1 MSASNSAAEPVK
13 GACVVA
19 VDLGTQTT
27 RAALMARDGSVI
39 DDAATPVP
47 LLMSAPGVAE
57 QRPADWWDAT
67 VANLSALMDRN
78 PDAPIASV
86 AVGAQMHGVVP
97 VGTDGES
104 LCEQVAIWSDK
115 RAADV
120 AARLN
125 ADPGIDALTL
135 IARNRPEPAW
145 SGLKIAWFR
154 EHLPEV
160 YAAADTFLVAKDF
173 VNLKLTGRA
182 CTDPTEASG
191 SWLMDGGSDAWS
203 ERLLE
208 AVGVDGNKLP
218 PIVGS
223 CAPIGGVSRSAAE
236 LTGLPAGTPVVAGAG
251 DMLCHLLGTG
261 LTEPNRFSEISGT
274 ASIIASYAE
283 EAKLESTVMNLRAAG
298 EGWVRFGISDAGG
311 IALRWFAE
319 ELCEGIAA
327 ECATAEMSRYDVLCD
342 LASGVSSGSFG
353 LTFLPFLLGER
364 SLGNA
369 AARATLI
376 GLTPRHGRAEIF
388 RAILEGVCFDLKRYL
403 EAMGPDPGAAE
414 LRVSGGGATSPL
426 WNQIRA
432 DVYGLPVQ
440 RITSAEGGLLGTAML
455 AQVGAGWYPDV
466 ASAAEA
472 LVVPADVSQPD
483 PGSRGSYAQAY
494 RRFRSAHAAA
504 DALWESWEQ
513 P

>member
-1 MSASNSAAEPVK
+1 
-13 GACVVA
+13 
-19 VDLGTQTT
+19 
-27 RAALMARDGSVI
+27 
-39 DDAATPVP
+39 
-47 LLMSAPGVAE
+47 
-57 QRPADWWDAT
+57 
-67 VANLSALMDRN
+67 
-78 PDAPIASV
+78 
-86 AVGAQMHGVVP
+86 
-97 VGTDGES
+97 
-104 LCEQVAIWSDK
+104 
-115 RAADV
+115 
-120 AARLN
+120 
-125 ADPGIDALTL
+125 
-135 IARNRPEPAW
+135 
-145 SGLKIAWFR
+145 
-154 EHLPEV
+154 
-160 YAAADTFLVAKDF
+160 
-173 VNLKLTGRA
+173 
-182 CTDPTEASG
+182 
-191 SWLMDGGSDAWS
+191 
-203 ERLLE
+203 
-208 AVGVDGNKLP
+208 
-218 PIVGS
+218 
-223 CAPIGGVSRSAAE
+223 
-236 LTGLPAGTPVVAGAG
+236 
-251 DMLCHLLGTG
+251 
-261 LTEPNRFSEISGT
+261 
-274 ASIIASYAE
+274 
-283 EAKLESTVMNLRAAG
+283 MNLRAAG

-327 ECATAEMSRYDVLCD
+327 EGATAEMSRYDVLCD